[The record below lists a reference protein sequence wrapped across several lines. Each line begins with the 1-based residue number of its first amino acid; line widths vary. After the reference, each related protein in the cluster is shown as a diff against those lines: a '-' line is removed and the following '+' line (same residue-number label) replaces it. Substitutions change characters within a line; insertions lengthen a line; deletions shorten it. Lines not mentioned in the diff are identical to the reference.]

1 MLQRDCV
8 VADAVISKGTV
19 IIPLSSALLHLLEH
33 MQPLAEIAALDIVQ
47 RRAHVLRVLAFFLL
61 LIAAAAERLT
71 LSAEAPELAA
81 ERIPCIAAVTA
92 AASGTMVSL
101 LRLSLALPLIHDHAV
116 GLLDLLELFLQFL
129 LVRLPDIGIRVIFA
143 AERTICFFDFFF
155 CCVIADAEYLIWIH
169 LQSWVLLS
177 ALAAACASP
186 SVRHGRSWSC
196 RNAPRHR
203 NTKCF

>member
-1 MLQRDCV
+1 MLQRDRI
-8 VADAVISKGTV
+8 VADAIIGKGTV
-19 IIPLSSALLHLLEH
+19 IIPLPSALLHLLEH

-61 LIAAAAERLT
+61 LIAAAAERIT

-81 ERIPCIAAVTA
+81 ERIPSVAAVTA
-92 AASGTMVSL
+92 APCAAVSL
-101 LRLSLALPLIHDHAV
+101 LCLSLALPLIHDHAV

-129 LVRLPDIGIRVIFA
+129 LVRLTDIGIRVIFA

-169 LQSWVLLS
+169 LQSWFLLS

-186 SVRHGRSWSC
+186 SVRHGLSWSC